1 MRVSLG
7 SLSRPDQPTMR
18 NRLLLP
24 AATALLLC
32 LGIMFTPD
40 GDGERHGNAS
50 PLKARSFSES
60 ANLTAADGH
69 PAGVAPMRPKV
80 EQATVTVSDEVDVLT
95 AFDAWAVAYVNADA
109 AGKAGLIAKGVELAA
124 ARRPVF
130 KQLIK
135 DDPRHALER
144 AVPMVVRQKL
154 PAAVLAL
161 LETRVNQRAVVS
173 TYQGV
178 PAEGEPAPAPGRTL
192 THRIA
197 QTRNDGA
204 FNLHVYGRRAQIVTT
219 VPNAAI
225 NGVGIDREIAAS
237 ESPVRVLEVGEVPD
251 QTKEQVSVCP
261 VSGLKTASE
270 EEIADPITAEQAE
283 TVIETPEEVIHLCGG
298 YHKPIVEEQY
308 IQGEGT
314 TGGPVLLTGVLPA
327 PPTPAVGQL
336 KVLYIPMTFQDQNDR
351 LPTESKSYEIMR
363 NVADYYSKSSFG
375 KLTTQTTVTPHVKL
389 PKNEA
394 WYVQRDSSNG
404 GDIDGLSLEMA
415 HAREEARKLGFDHN
429 DYDVTVL
436 RLIGGPRATGG
447 WGGGGNVWVYG
458 DGVGV
463 TAHEIG
469 HTFGL
474 AHANFWDTAGTS
486 AIGPGAN
493 AEYGDSYDVM
503 GGGSVP
509 ADHYN
514 AAAKVQVKWMPQSY
528 VQNVTTSGLYR
539 VHAFDQ
545 AALDPRNR
553 YALTITKDSQ
563 RTYWGEV
570 RQLYNG
576 NTSRPW
582 ADKGMIL
589 GWKYP
594 NNSGG
599 NIQLID
605 TTAGSPYGKDDAA
618 IALGQTFGD
627 TEAGIFIT
635 TVGVSS
641 TTPKYVDVL
650 VNIGDFST
658 NRAPSLA
665 LAASA
670 NVVPKNA
677 TVTFTATASDLD
689 GDTLAYQWQHWGDT
703 NVKIVSPNSPVITRT
718 FATEGSYVVS
728 CTVSDMKGG
737 STTRTTLIT
746 VGNGGGKYT
755 ISGRVTSGGAGLP
768 GVLLTANGTNPTIT
782 DSDGWYTIANLAA
795 NTYSVT
801 PLLYGYTFGELF
813 NNSITVAPNFNG
825 ADFEAEGLP
834 MVSLTALDAS
844 AAEDSAGETATFR
857 LTRTGDT
864 AVDLTVSINPA
875 MGTAAASDYTLSP
888 ALTTG
893 TGGFSTFLIPADA
906 SSLDIVLTPNTDTT
920 AEGPETVKFALAS
933 GSGYLIAP
941 NAGSVQVVIED
952 NDTTLPK
959 ISVTASTD
967 TADEG
972 SSTPGVFTVSRSGG
986 TAADLTVNYALSG
999 TAVAGTDY
1007 AGISGSVVIPSGS
1020 SSAVVNVTPVQ
1031 DTQVESMETVTLTL
1045 STNAAYVLEPSAAAA
1060 TVSLF
1065 DDDTNVV
1072 TLAVTDASAQEVNL
1086 SPSDAVADTGTF
1098 LVSRTGDVSAP
1109 LTVYYS
1115 VAGSPSTGVP
1125 AIHGVDYEALP
1136 GAVQIPA
1143 GSKSAAITIV
1153 PRWDAFG
1160 ETAEQVLLQ
1169 LGAGPTD
1176 YRLGDTTSGTVTI
1189 NDSATSNAPYVE
1201 VAGQTSAVEGG
1212 ASGVIRFSIK
1222 GSVAGTVSVPFSL
1235 GGTAVRTTDYSV
1247 TLPSSPAGSTYDAVS
1262 GTGVIVMT
1270 GSGSTA
1276 STVDLTFVPVNDT
1289 ALEDI
1294 ESITC
1299 TLTPS
1304 SSVSTYAPTSSASI
1318 WLRDNDQPTVWVD
1331 SQVGT
1336 SALTINRIVEGA
1348 TTSPFKF
1355 YASRTGST
1363 TSALT
1368 VNFSLQGT
1376 ATPGIDF
1383 NVTTS
1388 GTLTFDNAART
1399 GFLTIP
1405 AAASGA
1411 DLALNLTGT
1420 NDAVMEGTE
1429 TIILRLEAG
1438 SYSKTPDAIIYID
1451 DNDTTTQTV
1460 AFASSGSS
1468 GAENA
1473 GSVSVPVTLASPSVG
1488 TTTVDYYVDSGT
1500 RASAT
1505 GTSTVP
1511 TLPYWTRVV
1520 REANMLTSYVSSD
1533 GVNWQMV
1540 STPQTI
1546 NLVSNGYTVG
1556 LVAMSSSSGVSCTAT
1571 LDNFSITGLD
1581 AGGAASAATFGS
1593 IGTTNPASSSSVS
1606 SGVYTLNA
1614 GGAGLTTSSTSDTS
1628 CYVSHVITN
1637 SLNCTVTARVVSIA
1651 NGNSTSRAGVMIRD
1665 STATT
1670 ARHMAMLG
1678 EKAGTARTIRR
1689 LTTTASSATTTIVR
1703 PYWVRLQRI
1712 GSVFKAWASPDGSS
1726 WTQTGTDQTIP
1737 MGTDVQAGLAVS
1749 SKSDGMLST
1758 AVFDNVTIDGVAA
1771 SALTGRTI
1779 GFVNEQGSDS
1789 VAAGTYT
1796 VTGSGAAVGGSG
1808 DECHFVATTLTGN
1821 FNLVARVVSQTGGAA
1836 NAQAGVMVRD
1846 THSYR
1851 AMSAY
1856 HGVVANARTEFI
1868 YRNSTVTN
1876 AFGTGVDFSLANGTL
1891 TFNNNEQTKDI
1902 VLSII
1907 NDTIPETNES
1917 VTVFLRNPTAATLGS
1932 QTSFTYF
1939 IDDDDTPPVLP
1950 LVGFAQTAGN
1960 AAESTAGTQEIA
1972 VSLSTAVGS
1981 PVSVDFTLGGT
1992 ATGGSDFALGTG
2004 TVTFA
2009 PGETVRLI
2017 PLVINDDASVEA
2029 DETVTL
2035 TLTNPVGA
2043 AIGTQGK
2050 HTFTI
2055 NDDDLPVVSIAAT
2068 DASASETGPDPGV
2081 FTISRT
2087 GATTSELSVSLS
2099 RSGTAAN
2106 STDYASI
2113 SSASTFTL
2121 SIPAGQSSATITI
2134 SPVND
2139 SSNEVTETVVLTVD
2153 ASTGIYTLGT
2163 PSAATVTISDN
2174 DRSTVTISATDG
2186 IASESAG
2193 NTGTFTINRTAPTSG
2208 TLAVSFTVSG
2218 TASSGTDYT
2227 ALTSPFTFAANEV
2240 SRTFTITPVNDLIT
2254 EGTETVLVQL
2264 SAGSYD
2270 IGGNGYDEVAVLDN
2284 DFPPVVSIVSPTS
2297 DGNLIAS
2304 GQGIIVSATATDDG
2318 SPAALATTWSQVSG
2332 PGTATFATPAAL
2344 SSAVTFSADGV
2355 YVLRFSATDTQFTVG
2370 TEVTVVVGPGIAAEQ
2385 WIAQDMGPTTQQR
2398 GQTATVG
2405 LSHIL
2410 TGMGAGYTG
2419 TTTDAAH
2426 LMTRQV
2432 AGNGS
2437 IMARITSLSG
2447 PAAAP
2452 LAGVTIRDSL
2462 NRSVNRVVLGY
2473 SGGALQF
2480 RTRTAVSTNDTA
2492 VTQSGITL
2500 PVWLK
2505 LERNSATQ
2513 QITGSYAADSGGAPG
2528 SWTVIGSP
2536 TVVSMLNDDT
2546 MMGLTATGNSSTAGQ
2561 LCTAVF
2567 DNVTLTP
2574 SPSGPALVTENFG
2587 TSPSTPA
2594 TFSFDGTTYTIGAA
2608 DSMDS
2613 NGAFYGWQY
2622 QGDLMV
2628 TAKLVDANS
2637 GALNAKSG
2645 IMIRESMDSGGYSH
2659 VGRIPTS
2666 SFSGYIWRSVAG
2678 GGTGGVPSFTG
2689 KVRWMRLIRE
2699 GNRITAFHAADSGG
2713 APGAWTQLG
2722 SPRTIIMTP
2731 QVLVGFAVDNAGGTA
2746 GVLNIAKFS
2755 NLTIVPL
2762 NRAPN
2767 IAIASVGDLS
2777 PVSLD
2782 ATVTDDSFP
2791 LPVSLTTQWSQL
2803 SGPAELVFG
2812 NASAIDTAAVLT
2824 MNGAYTVRLKAD
2836 DSAVSSFRDLSFTAY
2851 TSPFAKWLVTTSTG
2865 DGDASPV
2872 EASADADGDGLVN
2885 LLEYAVGT
2893 NGTVQNGAPQ
2903 VITLAPVNS
2912 EQYLRI
2918 TVPKNPA
2925 ATDVIFTVEATGDL
2939 SNPASW
2945 SSAGLVIETNTATQL
2960 VVRDN
2965 VPAGPGVR
2973 RFMRVRVERP

>member
-1 MRVSLG
+1 MRF
-7 SLSRPDQPTMR
+7 
-18 NRLLLP
+18 RLLLAFAAAISLFLLFRP
-24 AATALLLC
+24 A
-32 LGIMFTPD
+32 PQ
-40 GDGERHGNAS
+40 ER
-50 PLKARSFSES
+50 L
-60 ANLTAADGH
+60 
-69 PAGVAPMRPKV
+69 
-80 EQATVTVSDEVDVLT
+80 QATVVTQRTDHRGTGSRQSTEQTPPTGPSIMAGREIQKVPTTPVNDLMAS
-95 AFDAWAVAYVNADA
+95 FDAWTEEYLKADA
-109 AGKAGLIAKGVELAA
+109 AGKAALIEEGVKLAA
-124 ARRPVF
+124 ARRPLF

-135 DDPRHALER
+135 DDPRSALAR

-154 PAAVLAL
+154 PAEVLAL
-161 LETRVNQRAVVS
+161 LETRINQRAVVS

-178 PAEGEPAPAPGRTL
+178 PAEGDSLPLPGQTL

-197 QTRNDGA
+197 QTKGDGA
-204 FNLHVYGRRAQIVTT
+204 FNLHVFGRRAEIVVT

-251 QTKEQVSVCP
+251 STKKQVAVCP

-270 EEIADPITAEQAE
+270 DQIAEPITAEQAE

-389 PKNEA
+389 SKNEA
-394 WYVQRDSSNG
+394 WYVQRDTSNG

-415 HAREEARKLGFDHN
+415 HAREEARKLGFDYN

-436 RLIGGPRATGG
+436 RLIGGARATGG

-458 DGVGV
+458 DSVGV

-503 GGGSVP
+503 GGGGVP
-509 ADHYN
+509 NDHYN
-514 AAAKVQVKWMPQSY
+514 AAAKVQVKWLPQSY
-528 VQNVTTSGLYR
+528 VQSVTTSGLYR
-539 VHAFDQ
+539 VYAFDQ
-545 AALDPRNR
+545 PVLDPRNR
-553 YALTITKDSQ
+553 YAMTITKDSQ

-576 NTSRPW
+576 SASRPW
-582 ADKGMIL
+582 ADKGIIL

-594 NNSGG
+594 SGSG
-599 NIQLID
+599 SNIQLID
-605 TTAGSPYGKDDAA
+605 TTPGSPYNKDDAA

-627 TEAGIFIT
+627 TEAGIFMT
-635 TVGVSS
+635 TIGVST

-650 VNIGDFST
+650 INMGDFSGNT
-658 NRAPSLA
+658 PPTLS

-677 TVTFTATASDLD
+677 TVTFTATAEDLD

-703 NVKIVSPNSPVITRT
+703 AVKIVSPNSPVITRT
-718 FATEGSYVVS
+718 FSTEGSYVVS

-737 STTRTTLIT
+737 SITRTTLIT

-755 ISGRVTSGGAGLP
+755 ISGRVTAGGVGLP

-782 DSDGWYTIANLAA
+782 DSEGWYTIANLAA

-801 PLLYGYTFGELF
+801 PLLYGYSFGELF
-813 NNSITVAPNFNG
+813 NNSITVAPNFAG

-834 MVSLTALDAS
+834 MVSLTAIDAS
-844 AAEDSAGETATFR
+844 ATEDAAGETATFR

-864 AVDLTVSINPA
+864 AVPLTVNINPA
-875 MGTAAASDYTLSP
+875 IGTAAVADYTLAP
-888 ALTTG
+888 ALITG
-893 TGGFSTFLIPADA
+893 TGGFSTFIILAD
-906 SSLDIVLTPNTDTT
+906 SSTLDVVLTPNTDT
-920 AEGPETVKFALAS
+920 AVEGPETVKFALAA
-933 GSGYLIAP
+933 GSGYLVAP
-941 NAGSVQVVIED
+941 NAGSAQVVIED
-952 NDTTLPK
+952 NDTVLPK
-959 ISVTASTD
+959 VSILATTD
-967 TADEG
+967 TVDEG
-972 SSTPGVFTVSRSGG
+972 VAAPGVFTVSRTGS
-986 TAADLTVNYALSG
+986 TAADLTVSYSVG
-999 TAVAGTDY
+999 GSAVAGADY
-1007 AGISGSVVIPSGS
+1007 ATLSGSVLIPAGS
-1020 SSAVVNVTPVQ
+1020 SSAVVNVTPLQ
-1031 DTQVESMETVTLTL
+1031 DTQVEPLETVTLTL
-1045 STNAAYVLEPSAAAA
+1045 SANAGYVLEPTATTA

-1072 TLAVTDASAQEVNL
+1072 TLSVTDATAQEVDL
-1086 SPSDAVADTGTF
+1086 SVPGSVADTGTF
-1098 LVSRTGDVSAP
+1098 LVTRSGDLSAS

-1153 PRWDAFG
+1153 PRWDGFG

-1189 NDSATSNAPYVE
+1189 NDSAASNAPYVE

-1212 ASGVIRFSIK
+1212 TSGVIRFSIK
-1222 GSVAGTVSVPFSL
+1222 GSIAGTVSVPFSL
-1235 GGTAVRTTDYSV
+1235 DGTAVRTTDYTV
-1247 TLPSSPAGSTYDAVS
+1247 TLPSSPAGSTFDAAS
-1262 GTGVIVMT
+1262 GTGVIVMNS
-1270 GSGSTA
+1270 SGSTA

-1289 ALEDI
+1289 DLEDI
-1294 ESITC
+1294 ESIIC
-1299 TLTPS
+1299 TITSSPS
-1304 SSVSTYAPTSSASI
+1304 ISTYAPTSSASI

-1368 VNFSLQGT
+1368 LNFSLQGT
-1376 ATPGIDF
+1376 ATPGTDY

-1388 GTLTFDNAART
+1388 GTLTFNNGTRT
-1399 GFLTIP
+1399 GTLTIP
-1405 AAASGA
+1405 ATASGA
-1411 DLALNLTGT
+1411 DVTLNLTGT
-1420 NDAVMEGTE
+1420 NDTDIEGTE
-1429 TIILRLEAG
+1429 TIILHLEAG
-1438 SYSKTPDAIIYID
+1438 SYSRTPDATIYLD

-1460 AFASSGSS
+1460 AFASNGSS
-1468 GAENA
+1468 GAE
-1473 GSVSVPVTLASPSVG
+1473 SVATVNVPVTLASPSVG
-1488 TTTVDYYVDSGT
+1488 ITTVDYYVDSGA
-1500 RASAT
+1500 RASVT
-1505 GTSTVP
+1505 GTTTVP

-1520 REANMLTSYVSSD
+1520 RADNVLTSYVSSD
-1533 GVNWQMV
+1533 GEHWQMV

-1546 NLVSNGYTVG
+1546 SLVTNGYTVG

-1581 AGGAASAATFGS
+1581 AGGAASASTFGS
-1593 IGTTNPASSSSVS
+1593 IGTTNPASSSSE
-1606 SGVYTLNA
+1606 SGGVFTLNA
-1614 GGAGLTTSSTSDTS
+1614 GGAGLSTSSTSDTS

-1637 SLNCTVTARVVSIA
+1637 STNCIVTARVVSIA
-1651 NGNSTSRAGVMIRD
+1651 NGNNTSRAGVTIRD

-1670 ARHMAMLG
+1670 SKHMAMLA

-1689 LTTTASSATTTIVR
+1689 ISTSASSATTTIVR
-1703 PYWVRLQRI
+1703 PYWVRLQRV
-1712 GSVFKAWASPDGSS
+1712 GSVFSAWASPDGGT
-1726 WTQTGTDQTIP
+1726 WTQTSTDQTIP
-1737 MGTDVQAGLAVS
+1737 MGIDVQAGLAVS
-1749 SKSDGMLST
+1749 SRSNGTLST
-1758 AVFDNVTIDGVAA
+1758 AIFDNVTINNVPA
-1771 SALTGRTI
+1771 SGLTGRTI
-1779 GFVNEQGSDS
+1779 GFVNAQGSDS
-1789 VAAGTYT
+1789 LDAGTYT
-1796 VTGSGAAVGGSG
+1796 VSGSGAAIGGTG
-1808 DECHFVATTLTGN
+1808 DACHFVATTLTGD
-1821 FNLVARVVSQTGGAA
+1821 FNLVARVISQTGGATT
-1836 NAQAGVMVRD
+1836 AQAGVMVRD
-1846 THSYR
+1846 NHGYR

-1902 VLSII
+1902 VLNITD
-1907 NDTIPETNES
+1907 DTIPEPNES
-1917 VTVFLRNPTAATLGS
+1917 VTIFLRNPTAAMLGS
-1932 QTSFTYF
+1932 QTYFTYV
-1939 IDDDDTPPVLP
+1939 INDDDTPPVLP
-1950 LVGFAQTAGN
+1950 LVGFAQTSSSAVE
-1960 AAESTAGTQEIA
+1960 AAAGTQEIA
-1972 VSLSTAVGS
+1972 VSLSAPADS
-1981 PVSVDFTLGGT
+1981 AISVDFTVGGT
-1992 ATGGSDFALGTG
+1992 ATSGSDFTLSAG

-2009 PGETVRLI
+2009 PGETVQTI
-2017 PLVINDDASVEA
+2017 PLVIYDDAVVESN
-2029 DETVTL
+2029 ETVVL

-2043 AIGTQGK
+2043 AIDTQDT

-2055 NDDDLPVVSIAAT
+2055 TDDDLPVVSIVAT

-2087 GATTSELSVSLS
+2087 GATTADLVVSLT

-2106 STDYASI
+2106 NTDYASI
-2113 SSASTFTL
+2113 STTSTFNF
-2121 SIPAGQSSATITI
+2121 SIPIGQSSATITI
-2134 SPVND
+2134 SPLND
-2139 SSNEVTETVVLTVD
+2139 STNEVTETVILTVNSS
-2153 ASTGIYTLGT
+2153 AGVYTVGS
-2163 PSAATVTISDN
+2163 PSAATVTLLDN
-2174 DRSTVTISATDG
+2174 DRSTVTIAATDG

-2193 NTGTFTINRTAPTSG
+2193 NTGTFTITRTAPTTG
-2208 TLAVSFTVSG
+2208 TLSVAFTVTG
-2218 TASSGTDYT
+2218 TALSGSDYA
-2227 ALTSPFTFAANEV
+2227 ALTSPFTFSAGEV
-2240 SRTFTITPVNDLIT
+2240 SRTFTITPVDDLLT
-2254 EGTETVLVQL
+2254 EGDETVLMQL
-2264 SAGSYD
+2264 SSGSYD
-2270 IGGNGYDEVAVLDN
+2270 IGGDGYDEVAIQDN

-2297 DGNLIAS
+2297 DGNLVAS

-2318 SPAALATTWSQVSG
+2318 SPAALSTTWSQVSG
-2332 PGTATFATPAAL
+2332 PGTATFAAPSAL

-2355 YVLRFSATDTQFTVG
+2355 YVLQFSATDTQFTVG
-2370 TEVTVVVGPGIAAEQ
+2370 TQVTVIVGADIAAEE
-2385 WIAQDMGPTTQQR
+2385 WIAQDMSPTTKQR
-2398 GQTATVG
+2398 GQTAKVG
-2405 LSHIL
+2405 FSLLL

-2426 LMTRQV
+2426 IMARQV
-2432 AGNGS
+2432 TGNGS

-2447 PAAAP
+2447 PAATP

-2462 NRSVNRVVLGY
+2462 NRSVRRAVLGY
-2473 SGGALQF
+2473 SNGTLQLRM
-2480 RTRTAVSTNDTA
+2480 RTSVSTNDTA

-2500 PVWLK
+2500 PVWVK
-2505 LERNSATQ
+2505 LERDSASQ
-2513 QITGSYAADSGGAPG
+2513 QITGSYASDSGGTPG

-2536 TVVSMLNDDT
+2536 TVVSMLNDVT
-2546 MMGLTATGNSSTAGQ
+2546 VMGLTATGNSATAGQ
-2561 LCTAVF
+2561 LCTAAF

-2574 SPSGPALVTENFG
+2574 APSGPALLTENFG
-2587 TSPSTPA
+2587 TSPSTQA
-2594 TFSFDGTTYTIGAA
+2594 TFAFDGTTYTIGAA
-2608 DSMDS
+2608 DSMDG

-2645 IMIRESMDSGGYSH
+2645 IMIRESMDNGGYSH
-2659 VGRIPTS
+2659 VGRIPTG
-2666 SFSGYIWRSVAG
+2666 SFNGYIWRSVAAG
-2678 GGTGGVPSFTG
+2678 ATGGVPSFTG
-2689 KVRWMRLIRE
+2689 KIRWMRLIRE

-2713 APGAWTQLG
+2713 APGTWTQLG

-2731 QVLVGFAVDNAGGTA
+2731 RVFVGFAVDNAGGTA
-2746 GVLNIAKFS
+2746 GVLNVAKFS
-2755 NLTIVPL
+2755 NLTVVPL

-2767 IAIASVGDLS
+2767 ILLASVGDIS

-2782 ATVTDDSFP
+2782 ATVSDDSFP
-2791 LPVSLTTQWSQL
+2791 LPVSLTTNWSQTG
-2803 SGPAELVFG
+2803 GPSSLVFG
-2812 NASAIDTAAVLT
+2812 NPSAIDTTAAL
-2824 MNGAYTVRLKAD
+2824 MLNGIHTVRLTAD
-2836 DSAVSSFRDLSFTAY
+2836 DSAISSFRDLSVTAY

-2865 DGDASPV
+2865 DGDNSLA
-2872 EASADADGDGLVN
+2872 EASADSDGDGLVN

-2893 NGTVQNGAPQ
+2893 NGAIQNGSPQ
-2903 VITLAPVNS
+2903 VVTLSPVSS
-2912 EQYLRI
+2912 ERYLRI
-2918 TVPKNPA
+2918 AIPKNPD
-2925 ATDVIFTVEATGDL
+2925 ATDVIFTVQATSDI
-2939 SNPASW
+2939 SQPASW
-2945 SSAGLVIETNTATQL
+2945 SSAGLIIELDTSSQL
-2960 VVRDN
+2960 IVRDS
-2965 VPAGPGVR
+2965 VPVSSGQP
-2973 RFMRVRVERP
+2973 RFMRVKVERQ

>member
-1 MRVSLG
+1 
-7 SLSRPDQPTMR
+7 MR
-18 NRLLLP
+18 NRLLLS

-32 LGIMFTPD
+32 LGIVWRSG
-40 GDGERHGNAS
+40 GDEKTQSRLPAQTGSRVE
-50 PLKARSFSES
+50 
-60 ANLTAADGH
+60 
-69 PAGVAPMRPKV
+69 PAGLAIAEGPAAAAGQNKLKIDVAAPTAG
-80 EQATVTVSDEVDVLT
+80 EGDVLA
-95 AFDAWAVAYVNADA
+95 AFDAWTAEFMKADA
-109 AGKAGLIAKGVELAA
+109 AGRAGLIARGVELAA

-130 KQLIK
+130 KQLIM
-135 DDPRHALER
+135 DDPRNALAR
-144 AVPMVVRQKL
+144 AVPMVVRQNL

-161 LETRVNQRAVVS
+161 LETRINQRAVIS

-178 PAEGEPAPAPGRTL
+178 PAEGEPLPAPGRTL

-197 QTRNDGA
+197 ETRNDGA
-204 FNLHVYGRRAQIVTT
+204 FNLHVYGRRAEIFTT

-237 ESPVRVLEVGEVPD
+237 ESPVRALEVGELPD
-251 QTKEQVSVCP
+251 QSKEQVSVCP

-283 TVIETPEEVIHLCGG
+283 TVVETPEEVIHLCGG
-298 YHKPIVEEQY
+298 YHKPIVEEMY
-308 IQGEGT
+308 IQAEGS

-394 WYVQRDSSNG
+394 WYVQRDTSNG

-415 HAREEARKLGFDHN
+415 HAREEARKLGFDYN

-436 RLIGGPRATGG
+436 RLIGGARPTGG

-458 DGVGV
+458 DSVGV

-474 AHANFWDTAGTS
+474 SHANFWDTAGTS
-486 AIGPGAN
+486 SIGPGAN

-503 GGGSVP
+503 GGGGVP
-509 ADHYN
+509 TDHYN
-514 AAAKVQVKWMPQSY
+514 AAAKVQVKWLPQNY

-539 VHAFDQ
+539 IHAFDQ
-545 AALDPRNR
+545 PVLDPRNR
-553 YALTITKDSQ
+553 YAMTITKDSQ

-576 NTSRPW
+576 NASRPW
-582 ADKGMIL
+582 ADKGLIL

-594 NNSGG
+594 SGSG
-599 NIQLID
+599 SNIQLID
-605 TTAGSPYGKDDAA
+605 TTPGSPYNKDDAA

-627 TEAGIFIT
+627 TEAGIFMT

-650 VNIGDFST
+650 VNIGDFSGNT
-658 NRAPSLA
+658 APTLS

-677 TVTFTATASDLD
+677 TVTFTATAADLD

-703 NVKIVSPNSPVITRT
+703 AVKIVSPNSPVITRT
-718 FATEGSYVVS
+718 FSTEGSYVVS

-737 STTRTTLIT
+737 SITRTTLIT

-755 ISGRVTSGGAGLP
+755 ISGRVTAGGTGLP

-782 DSDGWYTIANLAA
+782 DSEGWYTIANLAA

-813 NNSITVAPNFNG
+813 NNSITVGPNFIG

-834 MVSLTALDAS
+834 LVSLAATDTSAS
-844 AAEDSAGETATFR
+844 EDSAGETAAFQ

-864 AVDLTVSINPA
+864 AVPLTVSINPA
-875 MGTAAASDYTLSP
+875 VGTAAVGDYTLSP

-906 SSLDIVLTPNTDTT
+906 STLDIVLTPTTDTT
-920 AEGPETVKFALAS
+920 AEGPETVKFALAA
-933 GSGYLIAP
+933 GSGYLVAP
-941 NAGSVQVVIED
+941 NAGSAQVVIED
-952 NDTTLPK
+952 NDTVLPK
-959 ISVTASTD
+959 ISVAATTD

-972 SSTPGVFTVSRSGG
+972 GGTPGVFTVSRSGS
-986 TAADLTVNYALSG
+986 TAADVTVNYSLGG

-1007 AGISGSVVIPSGS
+1007 ATPGGSILIPAGS
-1020 SSAVVNVTPVQ
+1020 SSAAVNITPSQ
-1031 DTQVESMETVTLTL
+1031 DTQVEPMETVTLTL
-1045 STNAAYVLEPSAAAA
+1045 TTNAAYVLEPSATTA

-1072 TLAVTDASAQEVNL
+1072 TLAVTDATAQEVDL
-1086 SPSDAVADTGTF
+1086 SVPGNVGDTGTY
-1098 LVSRTGDVSAP
+1098 LVTRSGDLGSP

-1115 VAGSPSTGVP
+1115 VAGSPSSGVP

-1136 GAVQIPA
+1136 GVVQIPA

-1153 PRWDAFG
+1153 PRWDGFG

-1201 VAGQTSAVEGG
+1201 VAAQTSSVEGG
-1212 ASGVIRFSIK
+1212 SSGVIRFSIK
-1222 GSVAGTVSVPFSL
+1222 GSVTGTVSVPFSL

-1247 TLPSSPAGSTYDAVS
+1247 TLPSSPAGSTYNAAS
-1262 GTGVIVMT
+1262 GTGTIVMN

-1299 TLTPS
+1299 TITPTDVV
-1304 SSVSTYAPTSSASI
+1304 SVYAPTSSASI

-1336 SALTINRIVEGA
+1336 SALTINRIVEGT

-1363 TSALT
+1363 TSLLT

-1376 ATPGIDF
+1376 ATPGTDF

-1388 GTLTFDNAART
+1388 GTLTFDNGTRSGT
-1399 GFLTIP
+1399 LTIP
-1405 AAASGA
+1405 ATASGA
-1411 DLALNLTGT
+1411 DLTLSLTGT
-1420 NDAVMEGTE
+1420 NDTEVEGTE
-1429 TIILRLEAG
+1429 TIVLHLEAG
-1438 SYSKTPDAIIYID
+1438 SYSKTPDAIIYLD

-1460 AFASSGSS
+1460 AFESNGAS
-1468 GAENA
+1468 GAE
-1473 GSVSVPVTLASPSVG
+1473 SVGTVNVPVTLASPSVG

-1500 RASAT
+1500 RSSVT

-1511 TLPYWTRVV
+1511 SLPYWTRVV
-1520 REANMLTSYVSSD
+1520 REANVLTSYVSTD

-1546 NLVSNGYTVG
+1546 NLVTNGYTVG
-1556 LVAMSSSSGVSCTAT
+1556 LVAMSSTSAVSCTAT

-1593 IGTTNPASSSSVS
+1593 IGTTNPASTSSVN

-1614 GGAGLTTSSTSDTS
+1614 GGAGLSTSGTSDTS

-1637 SLNCTVTARVVSIA
+1637 SVNCTVTARVVGIA
-1651 NGNSTSRAGVMIRD
+1651 NGNNTSRAGVMIRD

-1678 EKAGTARTIRR
+1678 EKAGTARSIRR
-1689 LTTTASSATTTIVR
+1689 LTSNVSSATTTIVR
-1703 PYWVRLQRI
+1703 PYWVRLRRV
-1712 GSVFKAWASPDGSS
+1712 GSIFSAWASPDGST
-1726 WTQTGTDQTIP
+1726 WTQTGANQVIP
-1737 MGTDVQAGLAVS
+1737 MGIDVQAGLAVS
-1749 SKSDGMLST
+1749 ARSDGALSA

-1771 SALTGRTI
+1771 SGLTGRTI
-1779 GFVNEQGSDS
+1779 GFVNSQGADS
-1789 VAAGTYT
+1789 LDAGTYT
-1796 VTGSGAAVGGSG
+1796 VTGSGAAIGGTG

-1821 FNLVARVVSQTGGAA
+1821 FELVARVISQSGGAT
-1836 NAQAGVMVRD
+1836 NAQAGVMARD
-1846 THSYR
+1846 THSHR

-1856 HGVVANARTEFI
+1856 IGVVANARTEFI
-1868 YRNSTVTN
+1868 SRNSTVTN
-1876 AFGTGVDFSLANGTL
+1876 AFGTGVDFSFANGTL
-1891 TFNNNEQTKDI
+1891 SFADGEQTKNL
-1902 VLSII
+1902 VLAISD
-1907 NDTIPETNES
+1907 DTTPEPNEA
-1917 VTVFLRNPTAATLGS
+1917 VTVFLRNPTAAMLGT
-1932 QTSFTYF
+1932 QTSFTYV
-1939 IDDDDTPPVLP
+1939 IEDDDTPPTLP
-1950 LVGFAQTAGN
+1950 LVGFAQTSSS

-1972 VSLSTAVGS
+1972 VSLSAPVDS

-1992 ATGGSDFALGTG
+1992 ATSGDDFTLAAG

-2009 PGETVRLI
+2009 PGETARVI
-2017 PLVINDDASVEA
+2017 PLVIHDDATIEP
-2029 DETVTL
+2029 DETVVL
-2035 TLTNPVGA
+2035 TLVNPVGTA
-2043 AIGTQGK
+2043 LATQTT

-2055 NDDDLPVVSIAAT
+2055 TDDDLPVVSIAAT
-2068 DASASETGPDPGV
+2068 DATASETGPDTGV
-2081 FTISRT
+2081 FTLSRT
-2087 GATTSELSVSLS
+2087 GATTSALSVSIT

-2113 SSASTFTL
+2113 SSSSTFNF
-2121 SIPAGQSSATITI
+2121 SIPVGQSSATITI
-2134 SPVND
+2134 TPAND
-2139 SSNEVTETVVLTVD
+2139 SSNEVAETVILTVN
-2153 ASTGIYTLGT
+2153 ASAGVYTVAT
-2163 PSAATVTISDN
+2163 PAAATVTILDN
-2174 DRSTVTISATDG
+2174 DRSTVTITATDG
-2186 IASESAG
+2186 SASETAG
-2193 NTGTFTINRTAPTSG
+2193 NTGTFTITRSAPTTG
-2208 TLAVSFTVSG
+2208 TLSVAFTVSG
-2218 TASSGTDYT
+2218 TAASGSDYT
-2227 ALTSPFTFAANEV
+2227 AFTSPFTFAANEI
-2240 SRTFTITPVNDLIT
+2240 SRTFTVSAVDDLIT
-2254 EGTETVLVQL
+2254 EGAETVLLQL
-2264 SAGSYD
+2264 STGSYD
-2270 IGGNGYDEVAVLDN
+2270 IGGTGYDEVVIQDN

-2297 DGNLIAS
+2297 DGNLVAS
-2304 GQGIIVSATATDDG
+2304 GQGIIVSATASDDG
-2318 SPAALATTWSQVSG
+2318 SPAALSTTWSQVSG
-2332 PGTATFATPAAL
+2332 PGTATFDTPSAL

-2370 TEVTVVVGPGIAAEQ
+2370 TQVTVVVGSAIAADD

-2398 GQTATVG
+2398 GQTARVG

-2426 LMTRQV
+2426 VLTRQV
-2432 AGNGS
+2432 TGDGS
-2437 IMARITSLSG
+2437 ITARITSLSG
-2447 PAAAP
+2447 PAATP

-2462 NRSVNRVVLGY
+2462 NRSVRRAVLGY
-2473 SGGALQF
+2473 TNGTLQF
-2480 RTRTAVSTNDTA
+2480 RTRTSVSTNDTA
-2492 VTQSGITL
+2492 VTQSGISL
-2500 PVWLK
+2500 PVWVK
-2505 LERNSATQ
+2505 LECSSATQ
-2513 QITGSYAADSGGAPG
+2513 QITASYAADSSGTPGA
-2528 SWTVIGSP
+2528 WTAIGSP
-2536 TVVSMLNDDT
+2536 TVLSMLNDTT
-2546 MMGLTATGNSSTAGQ
+2546 MMGLTATGNSATAGQ
-2561 LCTAVF
+2561 VCTAVF
-2567 DNVTLTP
+2567 DNVALTP
-2574 SPSGPALVTENFG
+2574 APSGPALVTENFG
-2587 TSPSTPA
+2587 TAPTTQA
-2594 TFSFDGTTYTIGAA
+2594 TFAFDGTTYTIGAA
-2608 DSMDS
+2608 DSMDA

-2645 IMIRESMDSGGYSH
+2645 IMIRESMDNGGYAH
-2659 VGRIPTS
+2659 VGRIPTG
-2666 SFSGYIWRSVAG
+2666 SFSGYIWRSVAA

-2689 KVRWMRLIRE
+2689 KVRWMRLMRE

-2713 APGAWTQLG
+2713 APGTWTQLG

-2746 GVLNIAKFS
+2746 GVLNVAKFS

-2762 NRAPN
+2762 NRAPG
-2767 IAIASVGDLS
+2767 IAFASVGDVS

-2791 LPVSLTTQWSQL
+2791 VPISLTPQWSQL
-2803 SGPAELVFG
+2803 SGPASLVFG
-2812 NASAIDTAAVLT
+2812 SPSAFDTTAELSL
-2824 MNGAYTVRLKAD
+2824 NGDYTVRLVAD
-2836 DSAVSSFRDLSFTAY
+2836 DSAISSFRDLSFSAY
-2851 TSPFAKWLVTTSTG
+2851 SSPFAKWLVTTSTG
-2865 DGDASPV
+2865 DGDASAT
-2872 EASADADGDGLVN
+2872 EASADADGDGLMN

-2893 NGTVQNGAPQ
+2893 NGTVQNSNPQ
-2903 VITLAPVNS
+2903 VISLAPVS
-2912 EQYLRI
+2912 TEQYLRI
-2918 TVPKNPA
+2918 SVPRNPA
-2925 ATDVIFTVEATGDL
+2925 ATDVVLTVEATSDL

-2945 SSAGLVIETNTATQL
+2945 SSDGLIIESSTATQL